1 MKVRNI
7 VATAAM
13 TALTALAGM
22 LSHGVFQ
29 TIVPFSLLPL
39 MVYLSGIILGGGY
52 GALAMFTYI
61 FLGLFG
67 LPIFAAAPF
76 SGPGYVLKPTFGY
89 LLGYIGAA
97 FIAGKIYRE
106 GSLLRAVIGI
116 LLGMGVLY
124 LSGLSYLY
132 GIFRWVLHKPLTVKQ
147 VLEMGF
153 LPFIGG
159 DLVKG
164 GIAAWVGNQ
173 VVLRR
178 KESRI

>member
-1 MKVRNI
+1 MKIKNI
-7 VATAAM
+7 VATAAL
-13 TALTALAGM
+13 TALTALTGM
-22 LSHGVFQ
+22 LSHGAFQ
-29 TIVPFSLLPL
+29 ALVPFSLLPI

-52 GALAMFTYI
+52 GALAMLTYI

-76 SGPGYVLKPTFGY
+76 AGLGYILKPTFGY

-97 FIAGKIYRE
+97 FVAGKIYRQ
-106 GSLLRAVIGI
+106 GSLFRAVIGI
-116 LLGMGVLY
+116 LSGMGVLY

-132 GIFRWVLHKPLTVKQ
+132 GMFRWFLHQPLTVKQ
-147 VLEMGF
+147 VVEMGF
-153 LPFIGG
+153 LPFIAG